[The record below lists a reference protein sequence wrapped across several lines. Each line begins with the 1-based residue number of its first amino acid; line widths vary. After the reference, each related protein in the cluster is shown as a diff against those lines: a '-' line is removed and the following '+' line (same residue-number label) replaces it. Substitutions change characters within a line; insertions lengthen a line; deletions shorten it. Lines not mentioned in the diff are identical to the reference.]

1 MTTRQHSS
9 FAIVFILGLLAMLM
23 PLSIDMYLPA
33 LPVISAQF
41 GVPAGSAQMTLSTYI
56 LGFALGQLIYGPMAD
71 SLGRRPVILG
81 GTLVFA
87 AAAVACALA
96 QTIDQL
102 IVMCFF
108 HGLAAAAASVVINAL
123 MRDIYPKEEFS
134 RMMSFVM
141 LVTTIAPLMAP
152 IVGGWVLVWL
162 SWHYIFWILAIAAIL
177 ASVMIFALIKET
189 LPIERRQ
196 PFHIRTTIG
205 NFAALFRHK
214 RVLSYMLA
222 SGFSFAGMF
231 SFLSAG
237 PFVYIEINHV
247 PPQDFG
253 YYFALNIVFLFVM
266 TIINSRFVRRVGAL
280 NMFRAGL
287 WIQFAMAVWMVFS
300 ALMGIGFWAL
310 VVGVAAFVGCVSM
323 VSSNAMAVILDEFP
337 HMAGT
342 ASSLAGTFRFGIGAI
357 VGALLSLATFT
368 SAWPMIW
375 SIALCA
381 ACSIL
386 FISTPAVPKNGDG
399 RAVPQWRLRM
409 RRRRW
414 GTLSATRWQ
423 SQTAFIVDAYQLP
436 IHHFPHLCLFYVKSI
451 YVKSHIIVVKKVEL
465 DCRNGYI

>member
-1 MTTRQHSS
+1 VTIRPHSS
-9 FAIVFILGLLAMLM
+9 FKIVFILGLLAMLM

-56 LGFALGQLIYGPMAD
+56 LGFALGQLFYGPMAD
-71 SLGRRPVILG
+71 SLGRKPVILG

-96 QTIDQL
+96 QTIDHL
-102 IVMCFF
+102 IIMRFF

-141 LVTTIAPLMAP
+141 LVTTIAPLVAPMA
-152 IVGGWVLVWL
+152 GGAVLVWF
-162 SWHYIFWILAIAAIL
+162 SWHVIFWILALAALL
-177 ASVMIFALIKET
+177 ASAMIFFFIDET
-189 LPIERRQ
+189 LPVERRQ
-196 PFHIRTTIG
+196 KFHIRTTIG
-205 NFAALFRHK
+205 NFASLFRHK

-237 PFVYIEINHV
+237 PFVYIELNHV
-247 PPQDFG
+247 SPQHFG
-253 YYFALNIVFLFVM
+253 YYFALNIVFLFIM

-287 WIQFAMAVWMVFS
+287 WIQFVMAIWLVAS
-300 ALMGIGFWAL
+300 AFLGVGFWAL

-357 VGALLSLATFT
+357 VGALLSMATFT
-368 SAWPMIW
+368 TAWPMLW
-375 SIALCA
+375 AMAFCA
-381 ACSIL
+381 TSSIL
-386 FISTPAVPKNGDG
+386 FYLYASRPRKA
-399 RAVPQWRLRM
+399 A
-409 RRRRW
+409 
-414 GTLSATRWQ
+414 
-423 SQTAFIVDAYQLP
+423 
-436 IHHFPHLCLFYVKSI
+436 H
-451 YVKSHIIVVKKVEL
+451 
-465 DCRNGYI
+465 

>member
-1 MTTRQHSS
+1 MTTRPHSS
-9 FAIVFILGLLAMLM
+9 FKIVFILGLLAMLM

-56 LGFALGQLIYGPMAD
+56 LGFALGQLFYGPMAD
-71 SLGRRPVILG
+71 SLGRKPVILG

-96 QTIDQL
+96 QTIDHL
-102 IVMCFF
+102 IIMRFF
-108 HGLAAAAASVVINAL
+108 HGLAAATASVVINAL

-141 LVTTIAPLMAP
+141 LVTTIAPLVAPMA
-152 IVGGWVLVWL
+152 GGAVLVWF
-162 SWHYIFWILAIAAIL
+162 SWHVIFWILALAALL
-177 ASVMIFALIKET
+177 ASAMIFFFIDET
-189 LPIERRQ
+189 LPVERRQ
-196 PFHIRTTIG
+196 KFHIRTTIG
-205 NFAALFRHK
+205 NFASLFRHK

-237 PFVYIEINHV
+237 PFVYIELNHV
-247 PPQDFG
+247 SPQHFG
-253 YYFALNIVFLFVM
+253 YYFALNIVFLFIM

-287 WIQFAMAVWMVFS
+287 WIQFVMAIWLVVS
-300 ALMGIGFWAL
+300 AFLGVGFWAL

-357 VGALLSLATFT
+357 VGALLSMATFT
-368 SAWPMIW
+368 TAWPMLW
-375 SIALCA
+375 AMAFCA
-381 ACSIL
+381 TSSIL
-386 FISTPAVPKNGDG
+386 FYLYASRPRKA
-399 RAVPQWRLRM
+399 A
-409 RRRRW
+409 
-414 GTLSATRWQ
+414 
-423 SQTAFIVDAYQLP
+423 
-436 IHHFPHLCLFYVKSI
+436 H
-451 YVKSHIIVVKKVEL
+451 
-465 DCRNGYI
+465 

>member
-1 MTTRQHSS
+1 MTTRPHSS
-9 FAIVFILGLLAMLM
+9 FKIVFILGLLAMLM

-56 LGFALGQLIYGPMAD
+56 LGFALGQLFYGPMAD
-71 SLGRRPVILG
+71 SLGRKPVILG

-96 QTIDQL
+96 QTIDHL
-102 IVMCFF
+102 IIMRFF

-141 LVTTIAPLMAP
+141 LVTTIAPLVAPMA
-152 IVGGWVLVWL
+152 GGAVLVWF
-162 SWHYIFWILAIAAIL
+162 SWHVIFWILALAALL
-177 ASVMIFALIKET
+177 ASAKIFFFIDET
-189 LPIERRQ
+189 LPVERRQ
-196 PFHIRTTIG
+196 KFHIRTTIG
-205 NFAALFRHK
+205 NFASLFRHK

-237 PFVYIEINHV
+237 PFVYIELNHV
-247 PPQDFG
+247 SPQHFG
-253 YYFALNIVFLFVM
+253 YYFALNIVFLFIM

-287 WIQFAMAVWMVFS
+287 WIQFVMAIWLVVS
-300 ALMGIGFWAL
+300 AFLGVGFWAL

-357 VGALLSLATFT
+357 VGALLSMATFT
-368 SAWPMIW
+368 TAWPMLW
-375 SIALCA
+375 AMAFCA
-381 ACSIL
+381 TSSIL
-386 FISTPAVPKNGDG
+386 FYLYASRPRKA
-399 RAVPQWRLRM
+399 A
-409 RRRRW
+409 
-414 GTLSATRWQ
+414 
-423 SQTAFIVDAYQLP
+423 
-436 IHHFPHLCLFYVKSI
+436 H
-451 YVKSHIIVVKKVEL
+451 
-465 DCRNGYI
+465 

>member
-1 MTTRQHSS
+1 MTTRPHSS
-9 FAIVFILGLLAMLM
+9 FKIVFILGLLAMLM

-56 LGFALGQLIYGPMAD
+56 LGFALGQLLYGPMAD
-71 SLGRRPVILG
+71 SLGRKPVILG

-96 QTIDQL
+96 QSIDQL
-102 IVMCFF
+102 IIMRFL

-141 LVTTIAPLMAP
+141 LVTTIAPLVAPMA
-152 IVGGWVLVWL
+152 GGAVLVWF
-162 SWHYIFWILAIAAIL
+162 SWHAIFWILALAALL
-177 ASVMIFALIKET
+177 ASAMIFFFIDET
-189 LPIERRQ
+189 LPVERRQ
-196 PFHIRTTIG
+196 KFHIRTTIG
-205 NFAALFRHK
+205 NFASLFRHK

-237 PFVYIEINHV
+237 PFVYIELNHV
-247 PPQDFG
+247 SPQHFG
-253 YYFALNIVFLFVM
+253 YYFALNIVFLFVL

-287 WIQFAMAVWMVFS
+287 WIQFVMAVWLVVS
-300 ALMGIGFWAL
+300 AFLDVGFWAL
-310 VVGVAAFVGCVSM
+310 VIGVAAFVGCVSM
-323 VSSNAMAVILDEFP
+323 ISSNAMAVILDEFP

-357 VGALLSLATFT
+357 VGALLSMATFT
-368 SAWPMIW
+368 TAWPMLW
-375 SIALCA
+375 AMAFCATSSALFCLYASRPRKA
-381 ACSIL
+381 A
-386 FISTPAVPKNGDG
+386 
-399 RAVPQWRLRM
+399 
-409 RRRRW
+409 
-414 GTLSATRWQ
+414 
-423 SQTAFIVDAYQLP
+423 
-436 IHHFPHLCLFYVKSI
+436 H
-451 YVKSHIIVVKKVEL
+451 
-465 DCRNGYI
+465 

>member
-1 MTTRQHSS
+1 MTTRPHSS
-9 FAIVFILGLLAMLM
+9 FKIVFILGLLAMLM

-56 LGFALGQLIYGPMAD
+56 LGFALGQLFYGPMAD
-71 SLGRRPVILG
+71 SLGRKPVILG

-96 QTIDQL
+96 QSIDQL
-102 IVMCFF
+102 IVMRFL

-141 LVTTIAPLMAP
+141 LVTTIAPLVAPMA
-152 IVGGWVLVWL
+152 GGAVLAWF
-162 SWHYIFWILAIAAIL
+162 SWHVIFWILALAALL
-177 ASVMIFALIKET
+177 ASAMIFFFIDET
-189 LPIERRQ
+189 LPVERRQ
-196 PFHIRTTIG
+196 KFHIRTTIG
-205 NFAALFRHK
+205 NFASLFRHK

-237 PFVYIEINHV
+237 PFVYIELNHV
-247 PPQDFG
+247 SPQHFG
-253 YYFALNIVFLFVM
+253 YYFALNIVFLFIM

-287 WIQFAMAVWMVFS
+287 WIQFVMAIWLVMS
-300 ALMGIGFWAL
+300 AFLGVGFWAL

-357 VGALLSLATFT
+357 VGALLSMATFT
-368 SAWPMIW
+368 TAWPMLW
-375 SIALCA
+375 AMAFCA
-381 ACSIL
+381 TSSIL
-386 FISTPAVPKNGDG
+386 FYLYASRPRKA
-399 RAVPQWRLRM
+399 A
-409 RRRRW
+409 
-414 GTLSATRWQ
+414 
-423 SQTAFIVDAYQLP
+423 
-436 IHHFPHLCLFYVKSI
+436 H
-451 YVKSHIIVVKKVEL
+451 
-465 DCRNGYI
+465 

>member
-1 MTTRQHSS
+1 MTTRPHSS
-9 FAIVFILGLLAMLM
+9 FKIVFILGLLAMLM

-56 LGFALGQLIYGPMAD
+56 LGFALGQLFYGPMAD
-71 SLGRRPVILG
+71 SLGRKPVILG

-96 QTIDQL
+96 QTIDHL
-102 IVMCFF
+102 IIMRFF

-141 LVTTIAPLMAP
+141 LVTTIAPLVAPMA
-152 IVGGWVLVWL
+152 GGAVLVWF
-162 SWHYIFWILAIAAIL
+162 SWHVIFWILALAALL
-177 ASVMIFALIKET
+177 ASAMIFFFIDET
-189 LPIERRQ
+189 LPVERRQ
-196 PFHIRTTIG
+196 KFHIRTTIG
-205 NFAALFRHK
+205 NFASLFRHK

-237 PFVYIEINHV
+237 PFVYIELNHV
-247 PPQDFG
+247 SPQHFG
-253 YYFALNIVFLFVM
+253 YYFALNIVFLFIM

-287 WIQFAMAVWMVFS
+287 WIQFVMAIWLVAS
-300 ALMGIGFWAL
+300 AFLGVGFWAL
-310 VVGVAAFVGCVSM
+310 VIGVAAFVGCVSM

-357 VGALLSLATFT
+357 VGALLSMATFT
-368 SAWPMIW
+368 TAWPMLW
-375 SIALCA
+375 AMAFCA
-381 ACSIL
+381 TSSIL
-386 FISTPAVPKNGDG
+386 FYLYASRP
-399 RAVPQWRLRM
+399 R
-409 RRRRW
+409 
-414 GTLSATRWQ
+414 
-423 SQTAFIVDAYQLP
+423 
-436 IHHFPHLCLFYVKSI
+436 
-451 YVKSHIIVVKKVEL
+451 KVAH
-465 DCRNGYI
+465 

>member
-41 GVPAGSAQMTLSTYI
+41 GVPAGSTQMTLSTYI

-71 SLGRRPVILG
+71 SFGRKPVVLG

-87 AAAVACALA
+87 AAAV
-96 QTIDQL
+96 
-102 IVMCFF
+102 
-108 HGLAAAAASVVINAL
+108 AAASVVINAL

-162 SWHYIFWILAIAAIL
+162 SWHYIFWILAVAAIL
-177 ASVMIFALIKET
+177 ASAMIFFLIKET
-189 LPIERRQ
+189 LPPERRQ

-247 PPQDFG
+247 APENFG

-266 TIINSRFVRRVGAL
+266 TIFNSRFVRRIGAL
-280 NMFRAGL
+280 NMFRSGL
-287 WIQFAMAVWMVFS
+287 WIQFIMAAWMVIS
-300 ALMGIGFWAL
+300 ALLGLGFWSL

-357 VGALLSLATFT
+357 VGALLSLATFN

-375 SIALCA
+375 SIAFCA
-381 ACSIL
+381 TSSIL
-386 FISTPAVPKNGDG
+386 FCLYASRPKK
-399 RAVPQWRLRM
+399 R
-409 RRRRW
+409 
-414 GTLSATRWQ
+414 
-423 SQTAFIVDAYQLP
+423 
-436 IHHFPHLCLFYVKSI
+436 
-451 YVKSHIIVVKKVEL
+451 
-465 DCRNGYI
+465 

>member
-1 MTTRQHSS
+1 MTTRPHSS
-9 FAIVFILGLLAMLM
+9 FKIVFILGLLAMLM

-56 LGFALGQLIYGPMAD
+56 LGFALGQLLYGPMAD
-71 SLGRRPVILG
+71 SLGRKPVILG

-96 QTIDQL
+96 QSIDQL
-102 IVMCFF
+102 IIMRFL

-141 LVTTIAPLMAP
+141 LVTTIAPLVAPMA
-152 IVGGWVLVWL
+152 GGAVLVWF
-162 SWHYIFWILAIAAIL
+162 SWHAIFWILALAALL
-177 ASVMIFALIKET
+177 ASAMIFFFIDET
-189 LPIERRQ
+189 LPVERRQ
-196 PFHIRTTIG
+196 KFHIRTTIG
-205 NFAALFRHK
+205 NFASLFRHK

-237 PFVYIEINHV
+237 PFVYIELNHV
-247 PPQDFG
+247 SPQHFG
-253 YYFALNIVFLFVM
+253 YYFALNIVFLFVL

-287 WIQFAMAVWMVFS
+287 WIQFVMAVWLVVS
-300 ALMGIGFWAL
+300 AFLGVGFWAL
-310 VVGVAAFVGCVSM
+310 VIGVAAFVGCVSM
-323 VSSNAMAVILDEFP
+323 ISSNAMAVILDEFP

-357 VGALLSLATFT
+357 VGALLSMATFT
-368 SAWPMIW
+368 TAWPMLW
-375 SIALCA
+375 AMAFCA
-381 ACSIL
+381 SSSVL
-386 FISTPAVPKNGDG
+386 FCLYASRPRK
-399 RAVPQWRLRM
+399 
-409 RRRRW
+409 
-414 GTLSATRWQ
+414 AT
-423 SQTAFIVDAYQLP
+423 
-436 IHHFPHLCLFYVKSI
+436 H
-451 YVKSHIIVVKKVEL
+451 
-465 DCRNGYI
+465 